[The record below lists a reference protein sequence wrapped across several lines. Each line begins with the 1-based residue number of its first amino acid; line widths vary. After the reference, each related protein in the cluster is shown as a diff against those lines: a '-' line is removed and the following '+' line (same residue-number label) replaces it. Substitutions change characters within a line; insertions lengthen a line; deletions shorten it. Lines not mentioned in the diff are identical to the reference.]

1 MERKELE
8 EYVGKKIYLKYLERK
23 VICNVTSIY
32 SLEKEYAVI
41 TLTSRINRR
50 TKYNKKIMYKDIED
64 LKTLTDVKSSKRFNT
79 TKRFK

>member
-32 SLEKEYAVI
+32 SLEDDYAVI

-64 LKTLTDVKSSKRFNT
+64 LKTLTDVKSSKRFV
-79 TKRFK
+79 

>member
-23 VICNVTSIY
+23 VICNVTTIY
-32 SLEKEYAVI
+32 SLEDDYVVI

-50 TKYNKKIMYKDIED
+50 TKYNKKIRYKDIED
-64 LKTLTDVKSSKRFNT
+64 LKTLTDVKSSKRFV
-79 TKRFK
+79 